1 MAAPEDAQ
9 ELLAIYD
16 YYVKETAITFEYE
29 TPSVEEFRGRIEA
42 VLERF
47 PYIVAEEEYDRFM
60 ADSCDKPYACDN
72 DSFAD
77 SLVAEVGGG
86 SDDLRRDL
94 GRGKH
99 RRILGYAYASPF
111 HARKAYQWCAEMS
124 IYVRKDERGRG
135 LGRLLYEDL
144 ERRLKEMGYLNL
156 NACIGYP
163 EAEDEHLTFA
173 SVRFHERMG
182 YSMVGEFH
190 KCGFKFGR
198 WYNMVWM
205 EKLIGEHTDNPG
217 EIECKSV

>member
-1 MAAPEDAQ
+1 MAAPEDSQ
-9 ELLAIYD
+9 ELLDIYD

-29 TPSVEEFRGRIEA
+29 TPSVEEFRDRIRK

-47 PYIVAEEEYDRFM
+47 PYIVVEEET
-60 ADSCDKPYACDN
+60 DN
-72 DSFAD
+72 PGEKS
-77 SLVAEVGGG
+77 EVQN
-86 SDDLRRDL
+86 R
-94 GRGKH
+94 

-111 HARKAYQWCAEMS
+111 HVRKAYQWCVEMS
-124 IYVRKDERGRG
+124 IYVRNDARGRG

-144 ERRLKEMGYLNL
+144 ERRLKDMGFLNL

-163 EAEDEHLTFA
+163 EVEDEHLTFA
-173 SVRFHERMG
+173 SVRFHEKMG

-205 EKLIGEHTDNPG
+205 EKLIGEHTDSPG
-217 EIECKSV
+217 EIHRMTS